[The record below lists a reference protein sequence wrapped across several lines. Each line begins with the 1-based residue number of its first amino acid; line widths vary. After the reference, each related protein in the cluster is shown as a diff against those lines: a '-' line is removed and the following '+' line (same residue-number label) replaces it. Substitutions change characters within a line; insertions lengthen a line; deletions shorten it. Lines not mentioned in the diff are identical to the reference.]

1 MTSRAGTQGSP
12 RVLRSRNMLRTTSMV
27 RTPSALRT
35 LHILSMLRTLPVLLA
50 LLSLPLGA
58 AAAAAQP
65 ADATTETE
73 PTEETLIRWTDET
86 VRAFAAGEL
95 DTAAALLDK
104 LIKWQPGNFVHR
116 YNLACVLSRQ
126 GDAEAAA
133 EMLLQAV
140 EFGFS
145 DVNLIRHDP
154 SLANARE
161 TTTVQSMLEKWGEIL
176 DRRVDTDLERAR
188 DRYGSKY
195 WYIKDPDLRLAYV
208 CAYDEQTLDEVKAEI
223 REVHEWAM
231 QNVFAGTDADDR
243 LVHPDDPWIL
253 VILPNQADFRAWAAQ
268 TYGPAARSF
277 TQAIG
282 GHYSHDEKQLV
293 TMDLGATIR
302 HEFMHVLHWRSNG
315 RRNQMHPVWVQEGL
329 CSLIEDYDR
338 DSAGKLVPVE
348 SWRTNQAQFL
358 AKTGHL
364 LHIRDLCNI
373 PRDRFT
379 SSRPLARYAQS
390 RALFLFMHREGKLA
404 EWYAHF
410 TEHFREDPSGV
421 ASLEAVLDG
430 DLDQINDRYADFCRA
445 LPEVPEEVRRG
456 MASLGVSIDA
466 EGTGEGLRV
475 AARPRRDT
483 GDLRLG
489 DIITHIEGRPVR
501 DYYELVRVLTSY
513 EPGQTVTVRY
523 RRARLHRECE
533 VTLQRSGS

>member
-1 MTSRAGTQGSP
+1 MTSRAATPGSP
-12 RVLRSRNMLRTTSMV
+12 RPLRSMRLMRTLRT
-27 RTPSALRT
+27 
-35 LHILSMLRTLPVLLA
+35 LSMLRTLTALPVLLA
-50 LLSLPLGA
+50 LLSLPLSPTTTL
-58 AAAAAQP
+58 AQP
-65 ADATTETE
+65 ADTNTDNTTTDRETE

-86 VRAFAAGEL
+86 VAAFAAGEL

-104 LIKWQPGNFVHR
+104 LIRWQPGNFVHR
-116 YNLACVLSRQ
+116 YNLACVRSRQ
-126 GDAEAAA
+126 GESEAAA
-133 EMLLQAV
+133 ELLLQAV

-145 DVNLIRHDP
+145 DVNLIRIDP
-154 SLANARE
+154 SLNNARE
-161 TTTVQSMLEKWGEIL
+161 TTTVQSMLAKWDEIL
-176 DRRVDTDLERAR
+176 ERRVDTDLERAR

-195 WYIKDPDLRLAYV
+195 WYVKDPDLRLAYV
-208 CAYDEQTLDEVKAEI
+208 CAYDQQTLEEVQAEI
-223 REVHEWAM
+223 REVHAWAM
-231 QNVFAGTDADDR
+231 EHVFAHTDATDQ

-253 VILPNQADFRAWAAQ
+253 VVLPNQNDFRQWAAQ
-268 TYGPAARSF
+268 TYGPAARNF
-277 TQAIG
+277 NQAIG

-338 DSAGKLVPVE
+338 TVTGELVPVE

-379 SSRPLARYAQS
+379 TSRPLARYAQS

-421 ASLEAVLDG
+421 ASIEAVLDG
-430 DLDQINDRYADFCRA
+430 TLDEINDRYADFCRQ

-456 MASLGVSIDA
+456 MASLGVTIDA

-475 AARPRRDT
+475 AARPRRDA

-489 DIITHIEGRPVR
+489 DIVTHIEDRPVR
-501 DYYELVRVLTSY
+501 DYWELARVLTSY

-533 VTLQRSGS
+533 VVLRAAG

>member
-1 MTSRAGTQGSP
+1 MTSRAATPGSP
-12 RVLRSRNMLRTTSMV
+12 RPPRSMRLMRTLSTLSMLR
-27 RTPSALRT
+27 ALT
-35 LHILSMLRTLPVLLA
+35 ALRTLPVLLA
-50 LLSLPLGA
+50 LLSLPLSPTA
-58 AAAAAQP
+58 TLAQP
-65 ADATTETE
+65 TDTDNTTTDRETE

-86 VRAFAAGEL
+86 VEAFAAGDL

-104 LIKWQPGNFVHR
+104 LIRWQPGNFVHR
-116 YNLACVLSRQ
+116 YNLACVRSRQ
-126 GDAEAAA
+126 DDPEAAA
-133 EMLLQAV
+133 ELLLQAV

-145 DVNLIRHDP
+145 DVALIRNDP
-154 SLANARE
+154 SLAAARE
-161 TTTVQSMLEKWGEIL
+161 TTTVQSMLAKWDEIL
-176 DRRVDTDLERAR
+176 ERRVDTDLERAR

-195 WYIKDPDLRLAYV
+195 WYVKDPDLRLAFV
-208 CAYDEQTLDEVKAEI
+208 CAYDEQTLEEVKAEI
-223 REVHEWAM
+223 HEVHEWAM
-231 QNVFAGTDADDR
+231 ENVFSGTDAADQ

-253 VILPNQADFRAWAAQ
+253 VVLPNQNDFRQWAAQ

-338 DSAGKLVPVE
+338 TVTGELVPVE

-421 ASLEAVLDG
+421 ASIEAVLDG
-430 DLDQINDRYADFCRA
+430 TLDEINDRYADFCRQ

-456 MASLGVSIDA
+456 MASLGVTIDA

-475 AARPRRDT
+475 AARPRRDA

-489 DIITHIEGRPVR
+489 DIVTHIEDRPVR
-501 DYYELVRVLTSY
+501 DYWELVRVLTSY

-533 VTLQRSGS
+533 VTLQAAN